1 MIWIIFLLI
10 NFVIIN
16 YFGNMKEALSIA
28 AIEAVVGAY
37 AVLNS
42 TFCERERICFFIMF
56 YLNNLFSN

>member
-1 MIWIIFLLI
+1 
-10 NFVIIN
+10 
-16 YFGNMKEALSIA
+16 MKEALSIA